1 MGMSSDGVR
10 PEATIAAPTDAATVD
25 GPPAVP
31 PEAGAAGVARSAPD
45 ASAAPA
51 AAAAGT
57 LPSFRSLPPL
67 RYPGLYGGFVL
78 VSSLDIVLTWLVL
91 QLGGREVNPLA
102 AAVIAHW
109 GLGGAIAFK
118 FSLMLM
124 VIVLCEVIGRNRDA
138 TARRLAWWSVG
149 VSAAAP
155 AYTLALLG
163 YHFTG

>member
-1 MGMSSDGVR
+1 MLPRRPPRPRLARFPPSGVSR
-10 PEATIAAPTDAATVD
+10 LCGI
-25 GPPAVP
+25 PACT
-31 PEAGAAGVARSAPD
+31 AG
-45 ASAAPA
+45 
-51 AAAAGT
+51 
-57 LPSFRSLPPL
+57 SF
-67 RYPGLYGGFVL
+67 F

>member
-1 MGMSSDGVR
+1 MGFGAGRGVD
-10 PEATIAAPTDAATVD
+10 PAGAPAPA
-25 GPPAVP
+25 GPPA
-31 PEAGAAGVARSAPD
+31 
-45 ASAAPA
+45 
-51 AAAAGT
+51 
-57 LPSFRSLPPL
+57 LPRFRSLPAL
-67 RYPGLYGGFVL
+67 RFPVLYGAFVL
-78 VSSLDIVLTWLVL
+78 VSSMDIILTWLVL

-163 YHFTG
+163 MHFAG